1 MINNFD
7 ILAIMEMEE
16 PTKFGNI
23 GKSKGM
29 NVRITEKYEKNLR
42 PVKKGCLYFDPLE
55 IMPGRTLGIFNM
67 TTVPLLGP
75 MS

>member
-1 MINNFD
+1 MYLD
-7 ILAIMEMEE
+7 ILAIMGMEE
-16 PTKFGNI
+16 PTTFGNKEEQRVI
-23 GKSKGM
+23 
-29 NVRITEKYEKNLR
+29 VRITEKHEKNLR
-42 PVKKGCLYFDPLE
+42 PVKKGCLCFGPLE